1 MTKEVQLN
9 IVNEE
14 KYCSICGEVLDIDTW
29 GKSYCKVCRAEYNK
43 TYYTEQVAGKRFVY
57 SLWAGSKCLYVGSC
71 VSIYR
76 IGQHL
81 RGGTHLKFS
90 PEQWAALDID
100 KLIYTDVTDITQ
112 DNKERRYIEKL
123 WFDMFSPLFN
133 KEKPFNEDIDIEK
146 MEILE
151 DLIYNEYID
160 IVEIDIKKITLSADD
175 KIKFNYDDLIL
186 M

>member
-1 MTKEVQLN
+1 MFNL
-9 IVNEE
+9 
-14 KYCSICGEVLDIDTW
+14 
-29 GKSYCKVCRAEYNK
+29 
-43 TYYTEQVAGKRFVY
+43 
-57 SLWAGSKCLYVGSC
+57 
-71 VSIYR
+71 
-76 IGQHL
+76 
-81 RGGTHLKFS
+81 
-90 PEQWAALDID
+90 WAALDID

-160 IVEIDIKKITLSADD
+160 IVEIDIKKITSPDGKVTFFKLSRLIGFAD
-175 KIKFNYDDLIL
+175 L
-186 M
+186 